1 VVRDEQFSAEYL
13 HPPLPTRRISG
24 PENARRN
31 FSSMRD
37 RFPGIRVSLEFM
49 VAIGV
54 TLSATHRP
62 PPASTLRGQ

>member
-1 VVRDEQFSAEYL
+1 
-13 HPPLPTRRISG
+13 
-24 PENARRN
+24 
-31 FSSMRD
+31 MRD